1 MSYNGKVFSVNT
13 GITDETVEQRLIDF
27 EIPKEVMKELYIPI
41 DAKVYISDNGNL
53 TAKLKLDNSEGGR

>member
-13 GITDETVEQRLIDF
+13 GITDERVEQRLIDF

-41 DAKVYISDNGNL
+41 DGKVYISDNGNL
-53 TAKLKLDNSEGGR
+53 TAKMK